1 MELEMKWGKQIDF
14 NPPITYMPNNSNF
27 SSTEGALK
35 LRTNS
40 PYSVMSR
47 FSRSP
52 PLQREQTVEDKTK
65 MLQIPGAHG
74 IIIIFILRKGK

>member
-47 FSRSP
+47 FSRRP
-52 PLQREQTVEDKTK
+52 PLQRGEKTQK
-65 MLQIPGAHG
+65 SSKNVTISRHP
-74 IIIIFILRKGK
+74 